1 MEFFTVRLT
10 KSFRLV
16 GFALLCLVAL
26 NQADAAKKP
35 NILWIVGENFSLD
48 LACYGQKNVST
59 PNLDR
64 LAREG
69 TRYTKV
75 YSTSPVCAPS
85 RSALMTGWYATT
97 TDMHHMRSH
106 RTDGFRLP
114 AGVRPITHLLRDAG
128 YHTANITHIGERVV
142 GTGKLDLNFA
152 KEGPVYAGRD
162 WDDLK
167 KKQPFFA
174 QINMPEAEY
183 DIYDRKSA
191 EKPRVKWVGEEWH
204 PKVAT
209 PENVT
214 PPPYYPDHKTT
225 RE

>member
-1 MEFFTVRLT
+1 VVSIVTLSEFCLIIHGILHCLLNQII
-10 KSFRLV
+10 SFGWL
-16 GFALLCLVAL
+16 GLVAL
-26 NQADAAKKP
+26 KQADAAKKP

-59 PNLDR
+59 PNIDR

-114 AGVRPITHLLRDAG
+114 AITRRTSRISASAWWAR
-128 YHTANITHIGERVV
+128 ANWI
-142 GTGKLDLNFA
+142 
-152 KEGPVYAGRD
+152 
-162 WDDLK
+162 
-167 KKQPFFA
+167 
-174 QINMPEAEY
+174 
-183 DIYDRKSA
+183 
-191 EKPRVKWVGEEWH
+191 
-204 PKVAT
+204 
-209 PENVT
+209 
-214 PPPYYPDHKTT
+214 
-225 RE
+225 

>member
-1 MEFFTVRLT
+1 MTIPVTVWLASVMKPILKIHRLDNLA
-10 KSFRLV
+10 KSVRFV
-16 GFALLCLVAL
+16 GLALLGLGAL

-106 RTDGFRLP
+106 RSDGFRVP
-114 AGVRPITHLLRDAG
+114 AGVRPIR
-128 YHTANITHIGERVV
+128 IS
-142 GTGKLDLNFA
+142 
-152 KEGPVYAGRD
+152 AGRR
-162 WDDLK
+162 L
-167 KKQPFFA
+167 
-174 QINMPEAEY
+174 
-183 DIYDRKSA
+183 S
-191 EKPRVKWVGEEWH
+191 
-204 PKVAT
+204 
-209 PENVT
+209 
-214 PPPYYPDHKTT
+214 T
-225 RE
+225 RT